1 MSEEH
6 YSVGKRKDGL
16 DERSKAEGKVI
27 YADDFKMEE
36 MLYGKVF
43 RSSKPAAKIIELDT
57 SEAEKLDGV
66 VTVMTSEDVPNNKS
80 VTNIVGQSAD
90 VGLLQAKQRVL
101 AEEEVKYYGEPIA
114 LIAAEDPNIAE
125 KALDLIEIE
134 YEEKEG
140 VFDPEEAMKEDA
152 PKVHGENN
160 IIARWKLRD
169 GDVEKGFEEADVIVE
184 NTYETQFQEHGHLEP
199 ESGVAWID
207 DDDVLN
213 LRVATQV
220 IEQYREI
227 SHILGVPESKV
238 RIRGTLMGGGF
249 GGKEDLNVEPF
260 IALLSWETKK
270 PVKLTYEREEM
281 MYDRHKRHP
290 YKLKYKH
297 GATEDGEIVAM
308 EAEAISDSGA
318 YVYLSPWILL
328 YTTYHSTGPYKIP
341 NVKVDSYSV
350 LTNNTYTSAFRGFG
364 AMQAAVAY
372 ESQMD
377 EIAEKLDMNPQELRS
392 KNYLSQ
398 GKKTATGQEIES
410 KVELDEAQEKAL
422 EALGEKTEPED
433 PHKKVGRGTASIW
446 QSYGRMCY
454 LHDTASSW
462 VSIEKDG
469 SAVVRSGIP
478 DLGGGQRES
487 LRQITSDVLG
497 IPLDEIQVNSTDTQA
512 TPLSGTVTATR
523 ALYMSGNAVKKAA
536 EDLRRDLIDKASELL
551 EEKRENLKID
561 EKSIRNYEGDK
572 VIDLSEV
579 VEACNSE
586 GNPLE
591 SLKTFRAPTAEP
603 ITEEVLDGKVF
614 PDFTFGSQAAE
625 VEVDTRTGEIKLKDL
640 ASCYDVGKAI
650 NPKRVEGQM
659 EGGAAQG
666 IGYALMEDYTL
677 KDGIPEVHNL
687 AEYHMPTSVDVPDI
701 KTIILESESGEGPYG
716 AKGIGEPALSATA
729 PAILNAIKDAIGKRI
744 KSLPADPE
752 NTYWT
757 LKKKD

>member
-6 YSVGKRKDGL
+6 YSVGKRKNGL
-16 DERSKAEGKVI
+16 DERSKAEGNVV
-27 YADDFKMEE
+27 YADDFKMEK

-43 RSSKPAAKIIELDT
+43 RSSKPSAKIKNLDT
-57 SEAEKLDGV
+57 SKAKDLNGV
-66 VTVMTSEDVPNNKS
+66 VAVMTAEDVPNNKS

-90 VGLLQAKQRVL
+90 VGLLQAKQQVL
-101 AEEEVKYYGEPIA
+101 AEEEVRYYGEPIA
-114 LIAAEDPNIAE
+114 LVAAKDPDIAE
-125 KALDLIEIE
+125 EALTLIEIE
-134 YEEKEG
+134 YEELPG
-140 VFDPEEAMKEDA
+140 VFDPEEAMKENA

-160 IIARWKLRD
+160 VIAKWKLREGEID
-169 GDVEKGFEEADVIVE
+169 KGFEEADIVVE
-184 NTYETQFQEHGHLEP
+184 NTYETQFQEHAHIEP

-207 DDDVLN
+207 DDGVLN

-227 SHILGVPESKV
+227 AHILGIPESKV

-260 IALLSWETKK
+260 IALLSWKTKK
-270 PVKLTYEREEM
+270 PVKLTYDREEM

-297 GATEDGEIVAM
+297 GVTKDGEIVAL
-308 EAEAISDSGA
+308 EVKAISDSGA
-318 YVYLSPWILL
+318 YVYLSPWVLL

-341 NVKVDSYSV
+341 NIKVDSYSV

-377 EIAEKLDMNPQELRS
+377 ELAAELDMDPQEFRA
-392 KNYLSQ
+392 KNYLSK
-398 GKKTATGQEIES
+398 GEETGTGQEIES
-410 KVELDEAQEKAL
+410 KVKLKETQKKAWGTLDEKKE
-422 EALGEKTEPED
+422 TD
-433 PHKKVGRGTASIW
+433 NPHKKIGRGMASIW

-478 DLGGGQRES
+478 DLGAGQRES

-497 IPLDEIQVNSTDTQA
+497 IPLDQIQVNSTDTQA

-523 ALYMSGNAVKKAA
+523 ALYMSGNAVKISA
-536 EDLRRDLIDKASELL
+536 EDLRKDIIYKAAEMLEDKP
-551 EEKRENLKID
+551 ENLKME
-561 EKSIRNYEGDK
+561 EKLIQTYDDK
-572 VIDLSEV
+572 KRIDLSEV

-614 PDFTFGSQAAE
+614 PDFTFGSQVAE
-625 VEVDTRTGEIKLKDL
+625 VEVDTRTGEIKLL
-640 ASCYDVGKAI
+640 NLSTCYDVGKAI

-666 IGYALMEDYTL
+666 IGYALMEDYYL
-677 KDGIPEVHNL
+677 EEGIPKINNL
-687 AEYHMPTSVDVPDI
+687 AEYHIPTAVDVPDI
-701 KTIILESESGEGPYG
+701 ETTIVESESGEGPFG
-716 AKGIGEPALSATA
+716 AKGIGEPSLSATA
-729 PAILNAIKDAIGKRI
+729 PAILNAIRDAVGERI
-744 KSLPADPE
+744 TNLPADPE
-752 NTYWT
+752 NMYWT
-757 LKKKD
+757 TKKED

>member
-16 DERSKAEGKVI
+16 DERSKAEGNVV
-27 YADDFKMEE
+27 YADDFKMEK

-43 RSSKPAAKIIELDT
+43 RSSKPSAKIKHLDT
-57 SEAEKLDGV
+57 DKAKDLNGV
-66 VTVMTSEDVPNNKS
+66 IAVMTAEDVPNNKS

-90 VGLLQAKQRVL
+90 VGLLQAKQQVL
-101 AEEEVKYYGEPIA
+101 AEEEVRYYGEPIA
-114 LIAAEDPNIAE
+114 LVAAKDPDIAE
-125 KALDLIEIE
+125 EALTLIEIE
-134 YEEKEG
+134 YEELPG
-140 VFDPEEAMKEDA
+140 VFDPEEAMKENA

-160 IIARWKLRD
+160 VIAKWKLREGEID
-169 GDVEKGFEEADVIVE
+169 KGFEEADIVVE
-184 NTYETQFQEHGHLEP
+184 NTYETQFQEHAHIEP

-207 DDDVLN
+207 DDGVLN

-227 SHILGVPESKV
+227 AHILGIPESKV

-260 IALLSWETKK
+260 IALLSWKTKK
-270 PVKLTYEREEM
+270 PVKLTYDREEM

-297 GATEDGEIVAM
+297 GVTKEGEIVAL
-308 EAEAISDSGA
+308 EVKAISDSGA
-318 YVYLSPWILL
+318 YVYLSPWVLL

-341 NVKVDSYSV
+341 NIKVDSYSV

-377 EIAEKLDMNPQELRS
+377 ELASELDMDPQEFRA
-392 KNYLSQ
+392 KNYLSK
-398 GKKTATGQEIES
+398 GEKTGTGQEIES
-410 KVELDEAQEKAL
+410 KVKLKETQKKAWGTLDEKKE
-422 EALGEKTEPED
+422 TD
-433 PHKKVGRGTASIW
+433 NPHKKIGRGMASIW

-478 DLGGGQRES
+478 DLGAGQRES

-497 IPLDEIQVNSTDTQA
+497 IPLDQIQVNSTDTQA

-523 ALYMSGNAVKKAA
+523 ALYMSGNAVKISA
-536 EDLRRDLIDKASELL
+536 EDLRKDIIHKAAEMLEDKP
-551 EEKRENLKID
+551 ENLKME
-561 EKSIRNYEGDK
+561 EKLIQTYDGKKR
-572 VIDLSEV
+572 IDLSEV

-614 PDFTFGSQAAE
+614 PDFTFGSQVAE
-625 VEVDTRTGEIKLKDL
+625 VEVDTRTGEIKLQNL
-640 ASCYDVGKAI
+640 STCYDVGKAI

-666 IGYALMEDYTL
+666 IGYALMEDYYL
-677 KDGIPEVHNL
+677 EEGIPKINNL
-687 AEYHMPTSVDVPDI
+687 AEYHVPTAVDVPDI
-701 KTIILESESGEGPYG
+701 ETTIVESESGEGPFG
-716 AKGIGEPALSATA
+716 AKGIGEPSLSATA
-729 PAILNAIKDAIGKRI
+729 PAILNAIRDAVGERI
-744 KSLPADPE
+744 ANLPADPE
-752 NTYWT
+752 NMYWNT
-757 LKKKD
+757 KKED